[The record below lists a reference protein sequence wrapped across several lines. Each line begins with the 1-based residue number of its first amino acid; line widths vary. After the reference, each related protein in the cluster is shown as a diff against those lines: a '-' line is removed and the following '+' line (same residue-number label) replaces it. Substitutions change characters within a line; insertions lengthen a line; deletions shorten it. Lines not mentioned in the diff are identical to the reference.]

1 MFEAVLAPVQTVIE
15 SAHVS
20 PVEQEAPSLPDGA
33 ARMISAATRLD
44 DATQLEAVI
53 AAAKL
58 AFPDH
63 HDAIDALV
71 TDLSQPT
78 EPLRVDAFVVIGTPP
93 EPQTYSFLE
102 NLAGQVDLNASYT
115 DGNTETSNFGA
126 RLNASMK
133 RETNIHRV
141 EAYANTGEAN
151 GMRNQENWGASYQMD
166 TLWTDDVFG
175 YVRGSYESDAFLG
188 FEYRAFA
195 GAGAGYYF
203 IQKDDLTLR
212 GEVGPG
218 YRYSRIKDTG
228 DESADWVLYGAMDTH
243 WNLNKDWRLGH
254 NSKVTLSEPSTSV
267 SSRSQLSTALTE
279 AIRAGMTYE
288 VQYEENPPVDK
299 DNLDT
304 IWKINLSYGF

>member
-1 MFEAVLAPVQTVIE
+1 MFEAVFAPVQSTIE
-15 SAHVS
+15 TAHIA
-20 PVEQEAPSLPDGA
+20 PVEQNLPEGA

-44 DATQLEAVI
+44 DAAQLEAVI

-63 HDAIDALV
+63 HPAIDALV
-71 TDLSQPT
+71 TELSEPT
-78 EPLRVDAFVVIGTPP
+78 EPLRVDALVVVGTPP
-93 EPQTYSFLE
+93 EPPTHSFLE

-151 GMRNQENWGASYQMD
+151 GVRNQENWGASYQMD

-203 IQKDDLTLR
+203 IQEDDLSLR

-228 DESADWVLYGAMDTH
+228 EEEADWVLYGAMDTN
-243 WNLNKDWRLGH
+243 WNLNADWRFGH
-254 NSKVTLSEPSTSV
+254 NSKVTLSDPSTSV

-288 VQYEENPPVDK
+288 IQYEENPPVDK

-304 IWKINLSYGF
+304 IWKVNLSYGF

>member
-1 MFEAVLAPVQTVIE
+1 MFEAVLAPVPAAHINDQIDTVTLG
-15 SAHVS
+15 
-20 PVEQEAPSLPDGA
+20 LPDAA
-33 ARMISAATRLD
+33 ARMISAAARFD
-44 DATQLEAVI
+44 DQVQTDAVI
-53 AAAKL
+53 TAAKL

-63 HDAIDALV
+63 HDAIDALIIE
-71 TDLSQPT
+71 LNAPT
-78 EPLRVDAFVVIGTPP
+78 EPLRVEAFVVTGTPP
-93 EPQTYSFLE
+93 EPPTYRFLE
-102 NLAGQVDLNASYT
+102 NLAGNLDLNASYT

-141 EAYANTGEAN
+141 EVYANTGEAN
-151 GMRNQENWGASYQMD
+151 GVRNQENWGASYQMD
-166 TLWTDDVFG
+166 TLWTDDIFG
-175 YVRGSYESDAFLG
+175 YVRGSYETDAFLG

-203 IQKDDLTLR
+203 IQDEGMSLR

-218 YRYSRIKDTG
+218 YRYSRITDTG
-228 DESADWVLYGAMDTH
+228 DEDADWVLYGAVDSN
-243 WNLNKDWRLGH
+243 WNLNSDWRLGH
-254 NSKVTLSEPSTSV
+254 NSKVTLSEPSTSFT
-267 SSRSQLSTALTE
+267 SRSQLGTALTE

-288 VQYEENPPVDK
+288 LQYEENPPVDK

>member
-1 MFEAVLAPVQTVIE
+1 MFEAVLAPIE
-15 SAHVS
+15 TAIIS
-20 PVEQEAPSLPDGA
+20 EQDRPIGSILPDGA
-33 ARMISAATRLD
+33 ARMISAALHLE
-44 DATQLEAVI
+44 DAAQTDAVI

-58 AFPDH
+58 AFPED
-63 HDAIDALV
+63 HDAINTLV
-71 TDLSQPT
+71 AELTQST
-78 EPLRVDAFVVIGTPP
+78 EPLRVEAFVVTGTMP
-93 EPQTYSFLE
+93 EPETYSFLE
-102 NLAGQVDLNASYT
+102 NLAGNLDLNASYT

-126 RLNASMK
+126 RLNVSMK
-133 RETNIHRV
+133 REANIHRV

-151 GMRNQENWGASYQMD
+151 GIRNQENWGGSYQMD
-166 TLWTDDVFG
+166 TLWTDDIFG

-203 IQKDDLTLR
+203 VQNEGLSLR

-228 DESADWVLYGAMDTH
+228 DEDADWVLYGAIDTN
-243 WNLNKDWRLGH
+243 WNLNSDWQIGH

-267 SSRSQLSTALTE
+267 SSRSQLSTALTD
-279 AIRAGMTYE
+279 AVRAGMTYE

-304 IWKINLSYGF
+304 IWKINFSYGF